1 MIRAYVKQAALAV
14 AVVAALGVAG
24 LAAAQQKVTL
34 RVADVYPVGHPVAE
48 STAKVFMEQARK
60 ASNGTLEFQY
70 YPAEQLG
77 KGKDLLS
84 LTQSGV
90 VDIGLV
96 VPSYVSDKMPLSA
109 VSELPGGFATSCEG
123 TMALW
128 HLSKD
133 GVLAKNEFSP
143 NGVRVL
149 IAHAFS
155 PFQMVTTKNFD
166 GLKSVEGQ
174 KMRSLGAVMDST
186 IRKLKATPIRIPAPE
201 INEAM
206 SRGTID
212 GGMMGYPTVL
222 SYDLA
227 RIVKFGT
234 VGANFGGAIVTY
246 VISENKWR
254 ALGADQ
260 KKALAAAGEAA
271 TKNGC
276 EFADKAVVPSAE
288 KLKAA
293 GVKLAPLSPEDD
305 RALKAVLATVGDEWA
320 ADLDKRGKPGT
331 EVLKTFRAAVQSGR

>member
-1 MIRAYVKQAALAV
+1 MGMDKVIVGRAALA
-14 AVVAALGVAG
+14 AAAL
-24 LAAAQQKVTL
+24 LASGMVAAQQKVTL
-34 RVADVYPVGHPVAE
+34 RMADVYPAGHPVAE
-48 STAKVFMEQARK
+48 STAKVFMEQVRK
-60 ASNGTLEFQY
+60 ASNGSLDFQY

-109 VSELPGGFATSCEG
+109 VSELPGGFASSCEG

-128 HLSKD
+128 RLSKD
-133 GVLAKNEFSP
+133 GVLAKHEFGA

-149 IAHAFS
+149 IAHAFA

-166 GLKSVEGQ
+166 GLKSLEGQ
-174 KMRSLGAVMDST
+174 KLRSLGAVMDST

-227 RIVKFGT
+227 RIVKYGT
-234 VGANFGGAIVTY
+234 QGANFGGAVVTY
-246 VISENKWR
+246 TISETKWKT
-254 ALGADQ
+254 LGAEQQ
-260 KKALAAAGEAA
+260 KMLLAAGEAA
-271 TKNGC
+271 TRNGC
-276 EFADKAVVPSAE
+276 EFADKAVMPSAE

-293 GVKLAPLSPEDD
+293 GVKIAPLSAADD
-305 RALKAVLATVGDEWA
+305 KAVKAVLATVGDEWA

-331 EVLKTFRAAVQSGR
+331 EVLKAFRAAVQAK

>member
-1 MIRAYVKQAALAV
+1 MTKKFVKQMTLAAAV
-14 AVVAALGVAG
+14 AAG
-24 LAAAQQKVTL
+24 LAAAGNASAQKVTL

-60 ASNGTLEFQY
+60 ATNGAVDFQY

-77 KGKDLLS
+77 KGKDLLT

-109 VSELPGGFATSCEG
+109 VSELPGGFASSCEG

-128 HLSKD
+128 RLSRE
-133 GVLAKNEFSP
+133 GVLAKSEFAP

-149 IAHAFS
+149 IAHAFA

-166 GLKSVEGQ
+166 GLKSLEGQ

-186 IRKLKATPIRIPAPE
+186 IRKLKGTPIRIPAPE
-201 INEAM
+201 INESM

-246 VISENKWR
+246 TISENKWR
-254 ALGADQ
+254 SLGADAQ
-260 KKALAAAGEAA
+260 KALLAAGEAA

-276 EFADKAVVPSAE
+276 EHADRAVGPSAE

-293 GVKLAPLSPEDD
+293 GVKLAQLSADDD
-305 RALKAVLATVGDEWA
+305 RTLKAVLASVGDEWA

-331 EVLKTFRAAVQSGR
+331 EVLRAFRAAVQSGR

>member
-1 MIRAYVKQAALAV
+1 MRQKFLQQATLAAAVAAALA
-14 AVVAALGVAG
+14 AAGGAS
-24 LAAAQQKVTL
+24 AQKVTL

-60 ASNGTLEFQY
+60 ATNGALDFQY

-77 KGKDLLS
+77 KGKDLLT

-123 TMALW
+123 TVALW
-128 HLSKD
+128 RLSKD
-133 GVLAKNEFSP
+133 GVLAKSEFAP

-149 IAHAFS
+149 IAHAFA
-155 PFQMVTTKNFD
+155 PFQMVTTKNFE

-186 IRKLKATPIRIPAPE
+186 IRKLKGTPIRIPAPE
-201 INEAM
+201 INESL

-234 VGANFGGAIVTY
+234 VGANFGGAVVTY
-246 VISENKWR
+246 AISENKWR
-254 ALGADQ
+254 SLGAEAQ
-260 KKALAAAGEAA
+260 KALLGAGEAA

-276 EFADKAVVPSAE
+276 EYADRAVGPSAE

-293 GVKLAPLSPEDD
+293 GVKLTQLSPEDD
-305 RALKAVLATVGDEWA
+305 KSLKAVLATVGDEWA

-331 EVLKTFRAAVQSGR
+331 EVLKAFRAAVQAGR

>member
-1 MIRAYVKQAALAV
+1 MRQKFMQQATLAAAVAAALA
-14 AVVAALGVAG
+14 APGGASA
-24 LAAAQQKVTL
+24 QKVTL

-60 ASNGTLEFQY
+60 ATNGALDFQY

-77 KGKDLLS
+77 KGKDLLT

-123 TMALW
+123 TVALW
-128 HLSKD
+128 RLSKD
-133 GVLAKNEFSP
+133 GVLAKSEFAP

-149 IAHAFS
+149 IAHAFA
-155 PFQMVTTKNFD
+155 PFQMVTTKNFE

-186 IRKLKATPIRIPAPE
+186 IRKLKGTPIRIPAPE
-201 INEAM
+201 INESL

-234 VGANFGGAIVTY
+234 VGANFGGAVVTY
-246 VISENKWR
+246 AISENKWR
-254 ALGADQ
+254 SLGAEAQ
-260 KKALAAAGEAA
+260 KALLGAGEAA

-276 EFADKAVVPSAE
+276 EYADRAVGPSAE

-293 GVKLAPLSPEDD
+293 GVKLTQLSPEDD
-305 RALKAVLATVGDEWA
+305 KSLKAVLATVGDEWA

-331 EVLKTFRAAVQSGR
+331 EVLKAFRAAVQAGR

>member
-1 MIRAYVKQAALAV
+1 MTQQIVRQAATAIM
-14 AVVAALGVAG
+14 
-24 LAAAQQKVTL
+24 AAAAFGAAGTALAQKMTL
-34 RVADVYPVGHPVAE
+34 RVADVYPVGHPVAAT
-48 STAKVFMEQARK
+48 TAKVFMEQVKKETGGAVD
-60 ASNGTLEFQY
+60 FQY
-70 YPAEQLG
+70 FPAEQLG
-77 KGKDLLS
+77 KGKDLLT

-128 HLSKD
+128 RLSKD
-133 GVLAKNEFSP
+133 GVLARQEFVP
-143 NGVRVL
+143 NGVRLL
-149 IAHAFS
+149 IAHAFA
-155 PFQMVTTKNFD
+155 PFQMVTTKKFD

-174 KMRSLGAVMDST
+174 KMRSLGAVMDIT
-186 IRKLKATPIRIPAPE
+186 IRKLKGTPIRISAPE

-227 RIVKFGT
+227 RIVKTAT

-246 VISENKWR
+246 TIAESKFR
-254 ALGADQ
+254 GLPADVQ
-260 KKALAAAGEAA
+260 KALMDAGEAA
-271 TKNGC
+271 TRNGC
-276 EFADKAVVPSAE
+276 VMADKAVVPAAD

-293 GVKLAPLSPEDD
+293 NVQLVTLSPEDD
-305 RALKAVLATVGDEWA
+305 RALKAVLGSVGDEWA

-331 EVLKTFRAAVQSGR
+331 EVLKAFRAAVQAAR